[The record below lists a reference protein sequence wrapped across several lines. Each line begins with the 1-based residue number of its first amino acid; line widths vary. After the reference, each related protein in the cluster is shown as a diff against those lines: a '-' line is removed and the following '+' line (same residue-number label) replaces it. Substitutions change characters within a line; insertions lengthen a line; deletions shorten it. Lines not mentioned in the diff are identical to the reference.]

1 MNDVIIVKK
10 SDIKIQKILNLTTES
25 GKKIK
30 DLKTRNR
37 SHHFYII
44 YISNSIYYLL
54 YGEKNK
60 HKIAELCAIKNTIH
74 LKHILKSLSTFFPKD
89 IILWS
94 GIIHPENYAIYI
106 ENEFNHPYK
115 CHQSPL
121 EYRITNPGIAFMWQ
135 KEDYEALDKK
145 SIENTITHLENKDKD
160 KCNIYVKF
168 TKDAVDYLQ
177 KIISQDTS
185 DIEVSGSLLIK
196 KVSDVDGK
204 IVYELYSHP
213 KSLKEGEK
221 ETVDAVWSR
230 YNFHTHP
237 KKAYANHGVKK
248 GWPSSQDYVGFL
260 DLNNHTI
267 FHTVVTVEGLYII
280 SISQEW
286 KGNIEKIDRNFI
298 LTNYNISQKSQ
309 HSFQE
314 YVDAINSIK
323 YKKSSTS
330 IFIVKFIPWH
340 KATEIFH
347 VFYEKTDKSC
357 LATDKVFNINTYD

>member
-106 ENEFNHPYK
+106 ENEFNHLYK

-121 EYRITNPGIAFMWQ
+121 E
-135 KEDYEALDKK
+135 
-145 SIENTITHLENKDKD
+145 
-160 KCNIYVKF
+160 
-168 TKDAVDYLQ
+168 
-177 KIISQDTS
+177 
-185 DIEVSGSLLIK
+185 
-196 KVSDVDGK
+196 
-204 IVYELYSHP
+204 
-213 KSLKEGEK
+213 
-221 ETVDAVWSR
+221 
-230 YNFHTHP
+230 
-237 KKAYANHGVKK
+237 
-248 GWPSSQDYVGFL
+248 
-260 DLNNHTI
+260 
-267 FHTVVTVEGLYII
+267 
-280 SISQEW
+280 
-286 KGNIEKIDRNFI
+286 
-298 LTNYNISQKSQ
+298 
-309 HSFQE
+309 
-314 YVDAINSIK
+314 
-323 YKKSSTS
+323 
-330 IFIVKFIPWH
+330 
-340 KATEIFH
+340 
-347 VFYEKTDKSC
+347 
-357 LATDKVFNINTYD
+357 